1 MTIVTEERGTNNN
14 FVPAGIVADYSSN
27 STPIDG
33 TGIIRSILVIGRELK
48 FHLGINLKAM
58 SKLVQNNAN
67 DALDYLKLN
76 DSSRNFSYTFLNFLS
91 RIVESLMLSVLITLE
106 ILVFY
111 ITVTLLWLEQLF
123 KVIFPNIKLLR

>member
-27 STPIDG
+27 SAPIYG
-33 TGIIRSILVIGRELK
+33 TGILRSVPVIGRELK

-91 RIVESLMLSVLITLE
+91 IIVESLMLSVLITLE
-106 ILVFY
+106 ILVFC
-111 ITVTLLWLEQLF
+111 IPVTLLWLEQLF

>member
-106 ILVFY
+106 ILVFC